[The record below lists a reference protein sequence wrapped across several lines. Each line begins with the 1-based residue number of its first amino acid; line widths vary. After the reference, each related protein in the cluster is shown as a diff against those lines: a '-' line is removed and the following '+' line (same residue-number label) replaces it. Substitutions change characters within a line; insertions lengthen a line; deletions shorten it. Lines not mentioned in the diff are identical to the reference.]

1 MPVGI
6 ALATLVYVAIMGVG
20 FPWVVRRGG
29 ETRQP
34 ITPRRVV
41 AVAVLTPTAG
51 FMAFHVGTYAPLVDS
66 AVGIPGSDVGHVLFH
81 FAWAVLALPIAFGL
95 QRFRSNWPATGWT
108 ERCLAAAQ
116 KLALGVVVGNFL
128 AAIGTAIG
136 LGWEWRLDYVLAN
149 IFHDVGEVLAVGSDL
164 ILLVVCLVMLGVGVR
179 GALRPATA
187 KAS

>member
-1 MPVGI
+1 
-6 ALATLVYVAIMGVG
+6 
-20 FPWVVRRGG
+20 
-29 ETRQP
+29 
-34 ITPRRVV
+34 
-41 AVAVLTPTAG
+41 
-51 FMAFHVGTYAPLVDS
+51 
-66 AVGIPGSDVGHVLFH
+66 
-81 FAWAVLALPIAFGL
+81 
-95 QRFRSNWPATGWT
+95 
-108 ERCLAAAQ
+108 
-116 KLALGVVVGNFL
+116 LALGVVVGNFL